1 MTKPKMAL
9 MHLDSD
15 SVLGELG
22 EPLDNKRHGSL
33 SVVSTSPDLNRLVF
47 VRGDRLCSSVTHVV
61 PFDLTMLEMDLEGI
75 LLIVRSLYQGRSQ
88 KFQVTMI
95 VISDFDH
102 CHCLRP
108 EEVARRPQELRFLA
122 PSHELPPEGLA
133 LSIYI

>member
-1 MTKPKMAL
+1 

-22 EPLDNKRHGSL
+22 EPLDDERHGSL

-47 VRGDRLCSSVTHVV
+47 VRGDRLRSSVTHVV

-75 LLIVRSLYQGRSQ
+75 LLIVIVRSLCQGRSQ

-95 VISDFDH
+95 VISDFD
-102 CHCLRP
+102 LGK
-108 EEVARRPQELRFLA
+108 
-122 PSHELPPEGLA
+122 S
-133 LSIYI
+133 LSLSST